1 MGKRYLVPRGIL
13 WIMCAYHLVVGV
25 ALNCP
30 TEWVIWVAE
39 HWFSIRQLPGASS
52 IHIARMLG
60 VYMVAFGV
68 ALGTAAWDPIKNR
81 AILTIGVIL
90 AVTRCVQR
98 LATSAQLE
106 EALGIPQ
113 SHNIA
118 LFAPL
123 IVFSIV
129 LIVFRWHIYR
139 KMHTGGT
146 PPA

>member
-1 MGKRYLVPRGIL
+1 MGNRYLVPRGIL
-13 WIMCAYHLVVGV
+13 WIMCVYHVVVGV

-30 TEWVIWVAE
+30 PEWVAWVAE
-39 HWFSIRQLPGASS
+39 NWFSITRLPGESS

-68 ALGTAAWDPIKNR
+68 ALGTAAWNPVKNR
-81 AILTIGVIL
+81 AILTIGVLL
-90 AVTRCVQR
+90 AVTRFVQR
-98 LATSAQLE
+98 LATGAQLE
-106 EALGIPQ
+106 QALGIPQ

-139 KMHTGGT
+139 QMKTGKIS
-146 PPA
+146 PV